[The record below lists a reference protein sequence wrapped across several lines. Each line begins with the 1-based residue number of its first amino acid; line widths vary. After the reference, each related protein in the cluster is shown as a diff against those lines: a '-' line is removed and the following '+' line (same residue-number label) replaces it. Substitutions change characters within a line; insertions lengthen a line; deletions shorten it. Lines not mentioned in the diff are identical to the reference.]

1 MLLRYASDQEDSEE
15 EEKILEKH
23 EKPESLSSF
32 VESTRKMFLLQYAL
46 EVKLGEKARLETII
60 KEEEARLKKEESE
73 LKLAEQ
79 AFDNFLQENDRKAME
94 AQKKFVF
101 LCFLSK
107 LSCYIVLL
115 QGGAGVQNY
124 RGEGRT
130 HQDCGGGDSPAEG
143 GYLQPEGRLQEILDV
158 RQVPGRHLPRGLEEG
173 AGDAGSPD
181 SDDNPTK
188 YSGQNNKAE
197 CSHMTYDW
205 QFLHSFV

>member
-1 MLLRYASDQEDSEE
+1 MLARYASDQDDSEE

-101 LCFLSK
+101 LLFSK
-107 LSCYIVLL
+107 QTVASS
-115 QGGAGVQNY
+115 
-124 RGEGRT
+124 E
-130 HQDCGGGDSPAEG
+130 
-143 GYLQPEGRLQEILDV
+143 
-158 RQVPGRHLPRGLEEG
+158 
-173 AGDAGSPD
+173 
-181 SDDNPTK
+181 
-188 YSGQNNKAE
+188 SGQSRSPKLPERRTNT
-197 CSHMTYDW
+197 SRLW
-205 QFLHSFV
+205 RRRFSS

>member
-1 MLLRYASDQEDSEE
+1 MIRYASDQEDSEE

-101 LCFLSK
+101 LLFSK
-107 LSCYIVLL
+107 QTVASSQPGQSRSPKLPE
-115 QGGAGVQNY
+115 
-124 RGEGRT
+124 RRT
-130 HQDCGGGDSPAEG
+130 NTS
-143 GYLQPEGRLQEILDV
+143 RLW
-158 RQVPGRHLPRGLEEG
+158 RRRF
-173 AGDAGSPD
+173 S
-181 SDDNPTK
+181 S
-188 YSGQNNKAE
+188 
-197 CSHMTYDW
+197 
-205 QFLHSFV
+205 

>member
-1 MLLRYASDQEDSEE
+1 MLRYASDHEDSEE

-101 LCFLSK
+101 IVFLAN
-107 LSCYIVLL
+107 C
-115 QGGAGVQNY
+115 
-124 RGEGRT
+124 
-130 HQDCGGGDSPAEG
+130 C
-143 GYLQPEGRLQEILDV
+143 
-158 RQVPGRHLPRGLEEG
+158 
-173 AGDAGSPD
+173 
-181 SDDNPTK
+181 
-188 YSGQNNKAE
+188 
-197 CSHMTYDW
+197 
-205 QFLHSFV
+205 

>member
-1 MLLRYASDQEDSEE
+1 MSEKKQKAAKNTLHERGTIATRNKQRMSKEISEFLYASDQEDSEE

-101 LCFLSK
+101 LFSK
-107 LSCYIVLL
+107 QTVGSS
-115 QGGAGVQNY
+115 
-124 RGEGRT
+124 ESGRSW
-130 HQDCGGGDSPAEG
+130 SP
-143 GYLQPEGRLQEILDV
+143 
-158 RQVPGRHLPRGLEEG
+158 
-173 AGDAGSPD
+173 
-181 SDDNPTK
+181 K
-188 YSGQNNKAE
+188 
-197 CSHMTYDW
+197 
-205 QFLHSFV
+205 

>member
-1 MLLRYASDQEDSEE
+1 MVRVREEAESCEEHSSREGHHRHQKQAENVQGNLGISVSQLRPFSPLDICFTRYASDQEDSEE

-101 LCFLSK
+101 LVFS
-107 LSCYIVLL
+107 
-115 QGGAGVQNY
+115 AN
-124 RGEGRT
+124 
-130 HQDCGGGDSPAEG
+130 
-143 GYLQPEGRLQEILDV
+143 
-158 RQVPGRHLPRGLEEG
+158 
-173 AGDAGSPD
+173 
-181 SDDNPTK
+181 
-188 YSGQNNKAE
+188 
-197 CSHMTYDW
+197 
-205 QFLHSFV
+205 

>member
-1 MLLRYASDQEDSEE
+1 MLARYASDQEDSEE

-101 LCFLSK
+101 LLFSK
-107 LSCYIVLL
+107 QTVASSELGQSRSPKLPE
-115 QGGAGVQNY
+115 
-124 RGEGRT
+124 RRT
-130 HQDCGGGDSPAEG
+130 NTS
-143 GYLQPEGRLQEILDV
+143 RLW
-158 RQVPGRHLPRGLEEG
+158 RRRF
-173 AGDAGSPD
+173 S
-181 SDDNPTK
+181 S
-188 YSGQNNKAE
+188 
-197 CSHMTYDW
+197 
-205 QFLHSFV
+205 